1 MKKLFITVL
10 MTLTVFAANAQRVM
24 EKLDRGLVAVKSS
37 EGVFLSWRILGE
49 EYYDVEYNVYRDGSK
64 INATP
69 LSVSNFVD
77 AGGSTSNTYTIKA
90 VVNGVEQPTASKAAK
105 VLSEN
110 YLELQPAQ
118 RISNDGTTDITNDFE
133 PNDAIIADV
142 DGDGEMEILIK
153 QINLRDQNAK
163 FPKTSIDWDRIEVY
177 KLDGT
182 LLWWIEMGPNMTDF
196 QHNETNIAAYD
207 WDGDGK
213 AECILRAA
221 DGTVIHMA
229 DGTTQLIGDHSKNY
243 RQPYGSNVEYFVYE
257 GDEFLLYLN
266 GETGKP
272 YQVQEYPLKRL
283 EAGETSLNTAWGDGY
298 GHRSSKHFFGA
309 PYLDGRK
316 PSIFMARGIYTR
328 HKMVA
333 YDVNPATHELV
344 ERWRWVNNTPGSPWY
359 GQGYHNYSIADVDW
373 DGRDEIVFGSMVID
387 DNGKGLSTAGLGHG
401 DAHHVGDFDPYTHG
415 QEVFACNED
424 NPNNNF
430 RDATTSKIYYRTTG
444 NNDDGRALM
453 GNFLND
459 YPGAQGISTR
469 DDNLISSV
477 THKGLT
483 GDNKASVT
491 ITQNFRIYWDGDLCD
506 ESFDYINGKNTAG
519 GIYKPRE
526 GRIAVLE
533 GSRTN
538 NDTKG
543 TPCFQGDI
551 FGDWREEVIMRTDSK
566 SIRIYTTTIPT
577 AYRIYTLLHDPQ
589 YRNAMITQM
598 NGYNQPPHPSFFLGE
613 LEGITTAPAPQTMTG
628 REEILNGGTIGSAH
642 KDKHLILCETGN
654 ATISVDNGAAPYIFT
669 DNAPT
674 WVQGNNNNDNIVTTT
689 YTHTLTGG
697 AFTGNMRLVKQGDGV
712 LSLPNVTQTYTGNTD
727 VWAGTLIF
735 DGTMQG
741 SRVWL
746 NRFAELNS
754 DGGTFSK
761 GIQMDYASILR
772 PGGEDKVGKV
782 TTDSLILN
790 FGSRIMFDCYSDGTS
805 DCVNAAVLKIE
816 KKDWK
821 EGPQYLTPVFEIVP
835 HTADNQPLAPGKYK
849 LMEIGKIEG
858 DIDHIVIE
866 GADGLKAQLSYENGN
881 LYFVVSKLREAADI
895 TWTGSENGVW
905 DFYTTKNFLLTGT
918 SDKDGFVTDDNVV
931 FNDEALVTDITISD
945 DVYPGSVVFLNNE
958 KTYTF
963 DGKAIA
969 GESSVKVAGNG
980 TVVLN
985 NRNTYNG
992 GTFIEGGVLRPASLG
1007 NADGQ
1012 EYGALGNATA
1022 KISMSHG
1029 GTLDITTSMTSTQ
1042 PISVSGEGA
1051 INVKGGASLAQNGT
1065 VSQDES
1071 NSILHKT
1078 GTGSLTLG
1086 STTNIGKLVI
1096 NGGTVYSSENSSS
1109 VMNLPG
1115 IVVFD
1120 GMGVTLDDVNN
1131 IYSYSTNKANFE
1143 VTEGSTATINL
1154 DGRCTY
1160 TGTLTGKGT
1169 LNVVA
1174 RYVRNDLTGNWSAFE
1189 GTVNARQSG
1198 SSIDFRWF
1206 NTYGLPKAT
1215 LNIASGVTVN
1225 CESRNISLGN
1235 LTGSGNL
1242 LTSGTI
1248 TIGSLDK
1255 NITFTGTFA
1264 PNGSTKPSI
1273 IKVGSG
1279 RWNISKENNSF
1290 RSMRING
1297 GMLYL
1302 NSTSDNVLI
1311 PSLTINVADSG
1322 MVGGRGCLQSVM
1334 FDKGTTLRPGVEQSV
1349 LRYNAFKAKGTITMN
1364 SGSHLQLY
1372 VINARGGNN
1381 DHSWIEAST
1390 LTLNGDV
1397 TLEAYSGYIP
1407 VEGDEIIL
1415 WQVDNFNGTPSA
1427 INLPELPEGL
1437 LWDTSDLLK
1446 PTGIVRVVSATGI
1459 GNIANDKSFKAAVYT
1474 LDGTKVGDIITT
1486 KATMQND
1493 VKALG
1498 VNRGVYCIRTENE
1511 ILKVIVK

>member
-1 MKKLFITVL
+1 MRKLFITAL
-10 MTLTVFAANAQRVM
+10 MALSVFTANAQRVM
-24 EKLDRGLVAVKSS
+24 DRLDRGLIAVKSAG
-37 EGVFLSWRILGE
+37 GVFLSWRILGE

-69 LSVSNFVD
+69 LKVSNFVD

-90 VVNGVEQPTASKAAK
+90 VVNGVEELTASKAAK

-118 RISNDGTTDITNDFE
+118 RISNDGTTDITLDFE

-153 QINLRDQNAK
+153 QINLADQNAK
-163 FPKTSIDWDRIEVY
+163 FPTTSIDWDRIEVY

-229 DGTTQLIGDHSKNY
+229 DGTTQMIGDGTKNY
-243 RQPYGSNVEYFVYE
+243 RRPYGSGAEYFVYE

-272 YQVQEYPLKRL
+272 YQVMEYPLKRL
-283 EAGETSLNTAWGDGY
+283 EAGETSLNAAWGDGY

-316 PSIFMARGIYTR
+316 PSIFLARGIYTR

-333 YDVNPATHELV
+333 FDVNPATHELT
-344 ERWRWVNNTPGSPWY
+344 ERWRWVNNTAGSPWY

-387 DNGKGLSTAGLGHG
+387 DNGNGLSTSGLGHG
-401 DAHHVGDFDPYTHG
+401 DAHHVGDFDPYSHG

-444 NNDDGRALM
+444 GNDDGRALM

-459 YPGAQGISTR
+459 YPGAQGISSR

-477 THKGLT
+477 CHQGLV
-483 GDNKASVT
+483 GDNKSSVT

-551 FGDWREEVIMRTDSK
+551 FGDWREEVIMRTDNK
-566 SIRIYTTTIPT
+566 SIRIYTTTYPT
-577 AYRIYTLLHDPQ
+577 EYRIYTLLHDPQ

-598 NGYNQPPHPSFFLGE
+598 NGYNQPPHVSYFLGE
-613 LEGITTAPAPQTMTG
+613 LEGVTIAPAPLTMTG
-628 REEILNGGTIGSAH
+628 REEVANDGTIGASH
-642 KDKHLILCETGN
+642 QGKHVILCETKD

-674 WVQGNNNNDNIVTTT
+674 WVQGHDNNDNITTET
-689 YTHTLTGG
+689 YTHTVTGG
-697 AFTGNMRLVKQGDGV
+697 AFTGSMRLVKQGDGV
-712 LSLPNVTQTYTGNTD
+712 LCLPKVTQTYTGNTD
-727 VWAGTLIF
+727 VWAGRLVF

-746 NRFAELNS
+746 NRFAELDS
-754 DGGTFSK
+754 DGGVFSK

-772 PGGEDKVGKV
+772 PGGEDKAGSV

-790 FGSRIMFDCYSDGTS
+790 FGSRVVFDCYSDGIS
-805 DCVNAAVLKIE
+805 DCVKASVLKIE
-816 KKDWK
+816 KKDWSQ
-821 EGPQYLTPVFEIVP
+821 GPEYLAPVFEIVA
-835 HTADNQPLAPGKYK
+835 HTEASQSLAPGRYR
-849 LMEIGKIEG
+849 LMEVAKVEGSIE
-858 DIDHIVIE
+858 DIVLK
-866 GADGLKAQLSYENGN
+866 GTDGLKVELSVEDGI
-881 LYFVVSKLREAADI
+881 LYLVVSELRGAADVI
-895 TWTGSENGVW
+895 WTGSENGMW
-905 DFYTTKNFLLTGT
+905 DFYATENFLLAGT
-918 SDKDGFVTDDNVV
+918 SESDGFVTGDNVV
-931 FNDEALVTDITISD
+931 FNDDAVVTDITIAD
-945 DVYPGSVVFLNNE
+945 DVYPASVTFLNNE
-958 KTYTF
+958 KTYTL
-963 DGKAIA
+963 DGKSIA
-969 GESSVKVAGNG
+969 GEGSVRVAGNG

-985 NRNTYNG
+985 SLNTYSG
-992 GTFIEGGVLRPASLG
+992 GTSIEGGVLRPASLG

-1012 EYGALGNATA
+1012 EYGSLGNATA
-1022 KISMSHG
+1022 KISMSNG
-1029 GTLDITTSMTSTQ
+1029 GTLDITSKMTSTQ

-1051 INVKGGASLAQNGT
+1051 INVKGGTSFVQNGA
-1065 VSQDES
+1065 VSKAES
-1071 NSILHKT
+1071 NSILYKT
-1078 GTGSLTLG
+1078 GQGSLTLG
-1086 STTNIGKLVI
+1086 STTNVDKLVI
-1096 NGGTVYSSENSSS
+1096 NGGTVYSSENGSS
-1109 VMNLPG
+1109 VMNLPNT
-1115 IVVFD
+1115 IVFD
-1120 GMGVTLDDVNN
+1120 GMGVALDDVNN
-1131 IYSYSTNKANFE
+1131 IYSYSKNNANFE

-1154 DGRCTY
+1154 DGRCEY
-1160 TGTLTGKGT
+1160 KGTLKGKGT
-1169 LNVVA
+1169 LTVVA
-1174 RYVRNDLTGNWSAFE
+1174 RYVRNDLTGNWSAYE

-1215 LNIASGVTVN
+1215 LDIASGVTVN

-1235 LTGSGNL
+1235 LTGSGSL

-1248 TIGSLDK
+1248 TVGALDK
-1255 NITFTGTFA
+1255 NVTFSGTFA
-1264 PNGSTKPSI
+1264 PNGSTKPAI

-1290 RSMRING
+1290 RSVRING
-1297 GMLYL
+1297 GLLYL
-1302 NSTSDNVLI
+1302 NSATEDVLI
-1311 PSLTINVADSG
+1311 PSLTVNVADSG

-1334 FDKGTTLRPGVEQSV
+1334 FDRGTMLRPGIEQSSF
-1349 LRYNAFKAKGTITMN
+1349 RYGAFKAKGSITMN
-1364 SGSHLQLY
+1364 DGSHLQLF
-1372 VINARGGNN
+1372 VINARDGNN
-1381 DHSWIEAST
+1381 DHSWIEATT
-1390 LTLNGDV
+1390 LTLNGEV
-1397 TLEAYSGYIP
+1397 TLEAYAGYIP
-1407 VEGDEIIL
+1407 VAGDEILL
-1415 WQVDNFNGTPSA
+1415 WKAENVSGAPSA

-1437 LWDTSDLLK
+1437 EWDTSDLMK
-1446 PTGIVRVVSATGI
+1446 PTGVVRVVESTGI
-1459 GNIANDKSFKAAVYT
+1459 GNIAYDTEFKGIVYT
-1474 LDGTKVGDIITT
+1474 MAGIKVGDITTT

-1493 VKALG
+1493 VKVLG
-1498 VNRGVYCIRTENE
+1498 VEKGVYCIHTINGV
-1511 ILKVIVK
+1511 IKVIVK